1 MLNWTF
7 SMLNNYPPRGDDSN
21 SKTNHQFDLEDLR
34 TALNNR
40 AADLSVYLIG
50 NPNRKMS
57 TGRDLRFGRHGSL
70 SIVIAGP
77 KIGGWFDHETG
88 EFGGMF
94 DLVMREQGCSFVEAL
109 HFAREYLG
117 DAPLPARP
125 KPAPLRLG
133 DGDYDDRHARRNK
146 HLACKLFD
154 CAESI
159 NHPIARR
166 YFERKRG
173 LIVPPGLDGRVL
185 RFLKQCPF
193 GRDSSG
199 AIIRH
204 HCILALFTGI
214 SDNEPKA
221 ISRIALTSE
230 SKLIDRK
237 MLGPTT
243 GAAIKLSPDDDIGTT
258 LYVGEGVETC
268 IAGMLAGYMP
278 AWALGSA
285 GAIGNLPKLRGIGK
299 LFIFGEVN
307 DGNANS
313 RAAQACADR
322 WREQKSKAKI
332 FVMNPQEGNDLNDAW
347 LIANSGRAK

>member
-1 MLNWTF
+1 MH
-7 SMLNNYPPRGDDSN
+7 LNNYPPRGDDSR
-21 SKTNHQFDLEDLR
+21 TNHQFDLEDLR
-34 TALNNR
+34 VALNNC
-40 AADLSVYLIG
+40 AADLSIYFLG
-50 NPNRKMS
+50 NPNRLMS
-57 TGRDLRFGRHGSL
+57 SRRDLRFGRHGSL

-88 EFGGMF
+88 EHGGMF
-94 DLVMREQGCSFVEAL
+94 DLVMREQGCTFIEAL
-109 HFAREYLG
+109 YFARDYLG
-117 DAPLPARP
+117 DTPLPARP
-125 KPAPLRLG
+125 KQPEPLRFG
-133 DGDYDDRHARRNK
+133 DGDVKSARRNR
-146 HLACKLFD
+146 HLARKLFD
-154 CAESI
+154 SAGSI
-159 NHPIARR
+159 EHPIARR

-173 LIVPPGLDGRVL
+173 LIIPPGLDGRVL

-199 AIIRH
+199 TIIRH

-237 MLGPTT
+237 MLGPTF
-243 GAAIKLSPDDDIGTT
+243 GAVIKLSPDGDIGTT
-258 LYVGEGVETC
+258 LHVGEGVETT
-268 IAGMLAGYMP
+268 IAGMLGDYTP

-285 GAIGNLPKLRGIGK
+285 GAIASLPKLRGIAK

-307 DGNANS
+307 DGGANS

-322 WREQKSKAKI
+322 WREKKSKAKI
-332 FVMNPQEGNDLNDAW
+332 FVINPKDGNDLNDAW
-347 LIANSGRAK
+347 LAANSGRPQ